1 MPEKTGIYTDWQT
14 FKILEPVKPGLHV
27 LNEIDLNELTEY
39 IDWTF
44 FFFSWKLSGK
54 YPAIFNDP

>member
-1 MPEKTGIYTDWQT
+1 MR
-14 FKILEPVKPGLHV
+14 L
-27 LNEIDLNELTEY
+27 DLNNLKDY

-54 YPAIFNDP
+54 YPAIFNDPVKGLKQKNYLMMPRYI